1 LLDRGADA
9 NAYANGAGQKTA
21 TPLMGAANNGDVELT
36 RLLLARKVDV
46 NVKSPDNDVIVRN
59 GPVAFGNLT
68 ALHFATGASSSSV
81 MKMLIDAGASLDA
94 TDSRGTTPLT
104 WAIASDRPDP

>member
-21 TPLMGAANNGDVELT
+21 TPLMGAAHNGDVELT

-46 NVKSPDNDVIVRN
+46 NVKSPDNDGRAN
-59 GPVAFGNLT
+59 KGLVAFGNLT
-68 ALHFATGASSSSV
+68 ALHLATAAQSPAV
-81 MKMLIDAGASLDA
+81 MKMLMDAGASVDA
-94 TDSRGTTPLT
+94 TDVRGITP
-104 WAIASDRPDP
+104 